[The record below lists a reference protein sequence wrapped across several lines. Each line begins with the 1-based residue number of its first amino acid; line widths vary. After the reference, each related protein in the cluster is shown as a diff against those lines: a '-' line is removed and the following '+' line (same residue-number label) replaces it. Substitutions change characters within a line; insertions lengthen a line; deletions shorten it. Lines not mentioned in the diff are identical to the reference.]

1 MAPFSKECDLEKAAI
16 PFLRTSGYKYTFGVP
31 LSNRVVDLAAIDEQG
46 NLIGIEFKLT
56 DWKRALSQAQR
67 SKNAF
72 DFVYVCLPGGRYI
85 DKLVREA
92 STHGVGVMTFDRV
105 ANGIKIQLPAVR
117 IERQWLPNLRFVRAY
132 INERAQYE
140 TS

>member
-1 MAPFSKECDLEKAAI
+1 MAPFSKERDLEKAAI
-16 PFLRTSGYKYTFGVP
+16 PFLRTSGYKFTFSVP

-46 NLIGIEFKLT
+46 NLIGIEFKLS
-56 DWKRALSQAQR
+56 DWKRALTQARR

-72 DFVYVCLPGGRYI
+72 DFVFVCVPGGRYT

-105 ANGIKIQLPAVR
+105 TKGIKIQLPAVR
-117 IERQWLPNLRFVRAY
+117 VEQQWLPNLQFVRA
-132 INERAQYE
+132 
-140 TS
+140 